1 MNERVRQRVIRE
13 MVRWSCSEGVVLE
26 RSRGTAAQSS
36 RAKFDWAELLGFG
49 LAAKH
54 ACMDATNEIDSM
66 GECEDY
72 RLDEKSF
79 SIEHQQWQAYCNTQS
94 GRDGGWFS
102 AKQLWC
108 G

>member
-72 RLDEKSF
+72 RLDGKVISNRT
-79 SIEHQQWQAYCNTQS
+79 SIIVS
-94 GRDGGWFS
+94 I
-102 AKQLWC
+102 L
-108 G
+108 